1 MRAWARSN
9 NIHSTSNNINNI
21 NNTSNNINNINNI
34 NSTSNNSTKDN
45 ICARPRR
52 LDISVRRL
60 REEWHT
66 SVDACFATSTRPT
79 SFPGWPSADLRAGE
93 PLRRRSGIHRQTQRW
108 GAGTRGRIIHR
119 VSESGRH
126 SSLPTVRLAGPARS
140 PPGIRARATALRRT
154 HHEPPYAAGVQALS
168 PQDRAP
174 LWSPLQCDFSL
185 LSLTQAV

>member
-1 MRAWARSN
+1 MRTRSNEINNIKSRSN
-9 NIHSTSNNINNI
+9 NI
-21 NNTSNNINNINNI
+21 NTI
-34 NSTSNNSTKDN
+34 NSSSNDN
-45 ICARPRR
+45 IDLRDCARPRR

-60 REEWHT
+60 REEWCT
-66 SVDACFATSTRPT
+66 RVDTCVATSARPA

-108 GAGTRGRIIHR
+108 GAGTRGRIVHR

-126 SSLPTVRLAGPARS
+126 SSLPIVRLAGPARS

-154 HHEPPYAAGVQALS
+154 HHEPPHAESLQALS

-174 LWSPLQCDFSL
+174 LWSPLQCDLSL
-185 LSLTQAV
+185 LSLAA